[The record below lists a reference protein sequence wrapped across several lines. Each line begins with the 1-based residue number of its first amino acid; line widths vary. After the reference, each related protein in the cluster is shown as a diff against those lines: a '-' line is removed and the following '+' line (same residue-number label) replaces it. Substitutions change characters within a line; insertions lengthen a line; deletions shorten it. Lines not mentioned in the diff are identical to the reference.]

1 MKNIKKIR
9 FSDICGMLEKDQM
22 KEILGGSGGVYYGS
36 GLDQY
41 YGGGMMS
48 PSIPMSNSP
57 SNGWGGG
64 KAIGSTFGG
73 IPYNPGTNNDGSSFG
88 GSSGSGSSYSSS
100 TYGSNSYSIG
110 WSDNDRGITT
120 NDPFAIN
127 RFFNFLASNNGIP
140 SSSQIGKFMDSEALY
155 VPKDAVQ
162 LNNVTVPSYY
172 NGPGTI
178 PQGVIYNNGILSLDK
193 GVIIGSTSY
202 QTQSTTSTQSGG
214 GPTDCVFQCMAQIG
228 ALYGASGFSFTEMKA
243 NYDSIYN
250 TSTTPGSVAPAAMGV
265 NEILLSNFVDQY
277 FNRAPITTTS
287 QLDTFITAGGDNF
300 AIGVIRKYSTDG
312 VSSTLHAVVLTG
324 SEGNSYKY
332 TDPQNAGASSSV
344 VKSSLVSFVAITGI
358 CN

>member
-1 MKNIKKIR
+1 MEKIKKIR
-9 FSDICGMLEKDQM
+9 FSDIVGMLEKDEM
-22 KEILGGSGGVYYGS
+22 KEILGGSNGIMYTCGAGDYSQGI
-36 GLDQY
+36 
-41 YGGGMMS
+41 MS

-64 KAIGSTFGG
+64 NIIGTTVGG
-73 IPYNPGTNNDGSSFG
+73 IPYNSGTSNGGSSFG

-100 TYGSNSYSIG
+100 TYGSNDYSVG
-110 WSDNDRGITT
+110 WSDNGRGVTT
-120 NDPFAIN
+120 NDPYAIN
-127 RFFNFLASNNGIP
+127 RFLNYLASTNGTL
-140 SSSQIGKFMDSEALY
+140 SNSQFERFMDSEAAY
-155 VPKDAVQ
+155 VPKEAVQ
-162 LNNVTVPSYY
+162 LKNVTIPNTYK
-172 NGPGTI
+172 GPGTI

-202 QTQSTTSTQSGG
+202 QTESTTSTQSGG

-243 NYDSIYN
+243 NYDSIYK

-300 AIGVIRKYSTDG
+300 AIGVIRKYGTNG
-312 VSSTLHAVVLTG
+312 ASSLHAVVLTKA
-324 SEGNSYKY
+324 EDNVYKY
-332 TDPQNAGASSSV
+332 ADPQNGGTV
-344 VKSSLVSFVAITGI
+344 EEVQKNNLVSFVAITGV
-358 CN
+358 CH